1 MADPVITADQVQQ
14 ILTSVAD
21 LTTELA
27 DTRARLLQ
35 VETDLLQAQAQAN
48 AAAQQAAAA
57 QLPATQ
63 PAVQPPVA
71 PAQTAFAQTPATA
84 TANIINY
91 ESTAGIKL
99 YKMAGEKLKADFNLE
114 ASKFPQFTDNLH
126 SRAVEQGWT
135 TTILTVAG
143 MYILR
148 NYGAISRDAILSMV
162 LAYALCP
169 ERNVQNSVNL
179 FNCLEATLTPDAL
192 NTMYAD

>member
-1 MADPVITADQVQQ
+1 VLVYCRQKRIYYK
-14 ILTSVAD
+14 
-21 LTTELA
+21 
-27 DTRARLLQ
+27 
-35 VETDLLQAQAQAN
+35 AQAQAN

-57 QLPATQ
+57 QLAATR

-99 YKMAGEKLKADFNLE
+99 YKMSGEKLKADFNLE
-114 ASKFPQFTDNLH
+114 ASKFPQFTDNLQ

-143 MYILR
+143 MDILR

-162 LAYALCP
+162 LAYVFHPNAMSRIP
-169 ERNVQNSVNL
+169 S
-179 FNCLEATLTPDAL
+179 TYLTV
-192 NTMYAD
+192 

>member
-1 MADPVITADQVQQ
+1 MADPVITTDQVQQ

-27 DTRARLLQ
+27 DTRACLLQ
-35 VETDLLQAQAQAN
+35 AETYLLQAQAQAN

-57 QLPATQ
+57 QLAATQ

-84 TANIINY
+84 IANIINY

-99 YKMAGEKLKADFNLE
+99 YKMAGENLKADFNLE

-126 SRAVEQGWT
+126 S
-135 TTILTVAG
+135 
-143 MYILR
+143 
-148 NYGAISRDAILSMV
+148 
-162 LAYALCP
+162 
-169 ERNVQNSVNL
+169 
-179 FNCLEATLTPDAL
+179 
-192 NTMYAD
+192 